1 MSKIEAVYIIHQAT
15 GNCIVF
21 CKYGNL
27 EFNEDLIAGFLTALK
42 DFSSE
47 VTGGK
52 GRMKNLDMGDYNI
65 LLIYDSGILVAGALG
80 RRDDESIAHK
90 ALTSVHSLFVTE
102 FKDVIPTWNG
112 NLKVFKGFDKKV
124 NKIVKNGKIAEKEIY
139 APLLKKKLP
148 KQIVKMG
155 AVSED
160 EYSFSEYLNGIDSP
174 EEIAEKAGIPVE
186 KVEVMIAKFKDL
198 GFIKFNK
205 L

>member
-1 MSKIEAVYIIHQAT
+1 MEAVYIIHQGT

-21 CKYGNL
+21 RKYGDL

-52 GRMKNLDMGDYNI
+52 GKMKNLDMGDYNI
-65 LLIYDSGILVAGALG
+65 LLLYHEGILVAGALG

-90 ALTSVHSLFVTE
+90 ALTSVLTE
-102 FKDVIPTWNG
+102 FFNNFKDIVPTWNG

-124 NKIVKNGKIAEKEIY
+124 DKLTENGKIAEKELL
-139 APLLKKKLP
+139 APFLKKKLP
-148 KQIVKMG
+148 KQIVTMG
-155 AVSED
+155 AITED
-160 EYSFSEYLNGIDSP
+160 EFEFSEYLNGKNTAED
-174 EEIAEKAGIPVE
+174 IAEQAGIPVE

-198 GFIKFNK
+198 GFVKFNK